1 MSKFFGDNKMA
12 VNRLLLFYVQ
22 LFRFRAVGKS
32 EYLKGKVSSNPRP
45 FKEQVFL
52 LILLKLAGGWEGGMP
67 PAPLASSGPLGSP
80 GFQGPPWA
88 PWPPGSDGPSKCP
101 VINSAAEIVMSVFN
115 QTTKSNA
122 TTAQSFS
129 SFMASY
135 PFGLVP
141 YGTSGKNSK
150 SFQ

>member
-1 MSKFFGDNKMA
+1 MALRTPLVSK
-12 VNRLLLFYVQ
+12 
-22 LFRFRAVGKS
+22 
-32 EYLKGKVSSNPRP
+32 
-45 FKEQVFL
+45 
-52 LILLKLAGGWEGGMP
+52 
-67 PAPLASSGPLGSP
+67 GP
-80 GFQGPPWA
+80 QGPSEHPS
-88 PWPPGSDGPSKCP
+88 SDGPSKCP

-150 SFQ
+150 SF

>member
-1 MSKFFGDNKMA
+1 
-12 VNRLLLFYVQ
+12 
-22 LFRFRAVGKS
+22 
-32 EYLKGKVSSNPRP
+32 
-45 FKEQVFL
+45 
-52 LILLKLAGGWEGGMP
+52 MP
-67 PAPLASSGPLGSP
+67 PDPLASSGPLGSP
-80 GFQGPPWA
+80 GFQGPPWRS
-88 PWPPGSDGPSKCP
+88 GSDAPSKCP

-150 SFQ
+150 SF